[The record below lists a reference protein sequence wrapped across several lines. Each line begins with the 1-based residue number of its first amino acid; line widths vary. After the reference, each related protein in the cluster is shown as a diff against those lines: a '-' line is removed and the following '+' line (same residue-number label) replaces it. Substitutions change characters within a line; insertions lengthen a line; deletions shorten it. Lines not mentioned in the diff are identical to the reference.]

1 MPAEV
6 VTAVIAASG
15 AVVLAGA
22 SYWFTKKR
30 EREAELRKEKLDHY
44 KDLVSSLSGTISG
57 ESTPQGQRAFS
68 KACNNLNLVAS
79 QAVLDALREF
89 HHETRVSNPNKSQDR
104 HDHLLSHL
112 FLEIRKDLGVVP
124 KDAEASFEAA
134 LYASGA
140 PPEGANAS
148 T

>member
-1 MPAEV
+1 
-6 VTAVIAASG
+6 
-15 AVVLAGA
+15 LAGA

-44 KDLVSSLSGTISG
+44 KDFVSSLSGIISG

-68 KACNNLNLVAS
+68 KACNDLNLVAS
-79 QAVLDALREF
+79 QAVLEALRGF
-89 HHETRVSNPNKSQDR
+89 HQETRVSNPNKSLDR
-104 HDHLLSHL
+104 HDHLLSRL
-112 FLEIRKDLGVVP
+112 FFEIRKDLGIVP
-124 KDAEASFEAA
+124 KDNADSFEAA

-140 PPEGANAS
+140 RPEGPNTS